1 MSLGPLASIP
11 SPARAIWHLGP
22 VPLRAQE
29 LAIVAGIVV
38 AIVVAD
44 LRYRSA
50 GGPRGVITD
59 VAAWAVPAGLII
71 AAVGEA
77 AGRAHGVPWPAVHT
91 ADSILGFPG
100 AVALGTLAAWFACR
114 RVRLPDRIKFAP
126 VLSAAA
132 PAIAFGNAVA
142 QLGDWFTQ
150 TGFGRPSTLPWAV
163 AISPAHRPSGYENFA
178 TFTPI
183 FLYQAVWDVTAG
195 IGVIL
200 IARRLALSGDR
211 VFALGAI
218 AYAAGGFALFWLG
231 IGHLPIILGLRAGE
245 LGDAVVLVGAV
256 AYLVRTHRTRTRTI
270 QSAHKPTLERD
281 YPVM

>member
-1 MSLGPLASIP
+1 MPLAFLP

-38 AIVVAD
+38 AIVIAD
-44 LRYRSA
+44 RRYRNA

-59 VAAWAVPAGLII
+59 MAAWAVPAGLIP
-71 AAVGEA
+71 AAVGEVA
-77 AGRAHGVPWPAVHT
+77 DRAHGVPWPAVHT

-100 AVALGTLAAWFACR
+100 AVALGVLAAWYACR
-114 RVRLPDRIKFAP
+114 RVRPPDRVRFAP
-126 VLSAAA
+126 VLAAAA

-142 QLGDWFTQ
+142 QLGNWFAQ
-150 TGFGRPSTLPWAV
+150 QGFGRPSSLPWAV
-163 AISPAHRPSGYENFA
+163 AISPVHRPLGYENFA

-183 FLYQAVWDVTAG
+183 FLYQAIWDVTAG
-195 IGVIL
+195 IAVIL
-200 IARRLALSGDR
+200 IARRLGLSGDR

-270 QSAHKPTLERD
+270 QSPHKPALERD
-281 YPVM
+281 SPVM

>member
-1 MSLGPLASIP
+1 MPLAFLP
-11 SPARAIWHLGP
+11 SPARGLWHLGP
-22 VPLRAQE
+22 IPFRAQE
-29 LAIVAGIVV
+29 LAIAGGIIV
-38 AIVVAD
+38 AIVIAD
-44 LRYRSA
+44 RGYRRA
-50 GGPRGVITD
+50 GGPRGAIAD
-59 VAAWAVPAGLII
+59 IAAWAIPAGLIP
-71 AAVGEA
+71 AAVGA
-77 AGRAHGVPWPAVHT
+77 LTAQARTQPWQAVHSVD
-91 ADSILGFPG
+91 AIVGLPG
-100 AVALGTLAAWFACR
+100 AVALGTLAAWYACR
-114 RVRLPDRIKFAP
+114 RVRSPDRVKFAP

-150 TGFGRPSTLPWAV
+150 QGFGRPSSLPWAV
-163 AISPAHRPSGYENFA
+163 AISPAHRPLSYENFA

-195 IGVIL
+195 IAVIV
-200 IARRLALSGDR
+200 IARRLRLSGDR

-270 QSAHKPTLERD
+270 QSPHKPALERD
-281 YPVM
+281 SPVM

>member
-1 MSLGPLASIP
+1 MSGMPLAFLP
-11 SPARAIWHLGP
+11 SPARGLWHLGP
-22 VPLRAQE
+22 IPFRAQE
-29 LAIVAGIVV
+29 LAIAAGIIV
-38 AIVVAD
+38 AIAIAD
-44 LRYRSA
+44 RGYRSA
-50 GGPRGVITD
+50 GGPRGVIVD
-59 VAAWAVPAGLII
+59 IAAWAIPAGLIP
-71 AAVGEA
+71 AAIGA
-77 AGRAHGVPWPAVHT
+77 LTAQTSTQPWQAVHSVD
-91 ADSILGFPG
+91 AIVGLPG
-100 AVALGTLAAWFACR
+100 AVALGTLAAWYACR

-150 TGFGRPSTLPWAV
+150 QGFGRPSSLPWAV
-163 AISPAHRPSGYENFA
+163 AISPAHRPLDYENFA

-183 FLYQAVWDVTAG
+183 FLYQAIWDVTAG

>member
-1 MSLGPLASIP
+1 MPPGPLASIP

-44 LRYRSA
+44 RRYRNA

-59 VAAWAVPAGLII
+59 VAAWAVPAGLIL
-71 AAVGEA
+71 AAVGELA
-77 AGRAHGVPWPAVHT
+77 ARAHGVPWPATRT

-100 AVALGTLAAWFACR
+100 AVALGTLAAWYACR
-114 RVRLPDRIKFAP
+114 RVRSPERIKFAP

-150 TGFGRPSTLPWAV
+150 QGFGRPSSLPWSV
-163 AISPAHRPSGYENFA
+163 AISPAHRPLSYENFA

-183 FLYQAVWDVTAG
+183 FLYQAIWDVTAG
-195 IGVIL
+195 IAVIV
-200 IARRLALSGDR
+200 IARRLGLSGDR

-245 LGDAVVLVGAV
+245 LGDAAVLVGAV

-270 QSAHKPTLERD
+270 QGPHRPALERD
-281 YPVM
+281 TPVM